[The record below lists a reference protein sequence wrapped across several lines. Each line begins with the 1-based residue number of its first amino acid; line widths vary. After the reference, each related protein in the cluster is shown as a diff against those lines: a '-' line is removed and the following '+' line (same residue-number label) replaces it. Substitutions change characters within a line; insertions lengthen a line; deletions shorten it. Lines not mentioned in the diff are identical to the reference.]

1 MMLEKMLNKRIKKNT
16 NNVMD
21 KTDKVFVMVGAVIA
35 AFQLIVLIYFNLTQ
49 LRYHI
54 DFDSSANF
62 LKTMEIVEQ
71 GKFMIDNW
79 ASTTG
84 YSMISPAIIATLI
97 YRIVDDIFI
106 AFGLANVLIILA
118 TVAFLIKLAGLFN
131 ISIPST
137 VVGIN
142 LYLCPYITG
151 EYNVWLDGGYAPSM
165 LVGAGYYSA
174 MVLLFLMCLVNIFS
188 WKRDL
193 KHIIFSVVVSVLLC
207 LAAMTNGMYVWS
219 TFLAAGLF
227 YNIVKIIQTDDYK
240 VIKSYSFIFFS
251 VNFILS
257 LIFRKIGTMVLGI
270 DTLDRSLVYVTV
282 NDFFEAMGAVW
293 KGIINYVGGLP
304 SAEPYVVMSGEG
316 IIYLLSW
323 GIIAVMLI
331 ALIYAVKTNV
341 LTDTHDWK
349 QFLTLLIIEN
359 IIMFVICDAVGS
371 ARILP
376 VRYLLI
382 SFFAILFLTM
392 QYIDKQKEN
401 RYFYNVMV
409 MGLLVVALAK
419 NIWGDLIYQ
428 NKKNNY
434 DKIERVVDIV
444 NQYDVP
450 VVFCYGED
458 ISGDARNMRVIGY
471 GKVYREMTTYN
482 SAGTWAGESMFPVW
496 GDYTYYVDN
505 AEWKGANCL
514 IATTDGFEELPPY
527 IKCSY
532 MLVDQV
538 DEFNIYY
545 SKVNKFDLASDMSD
559 KTIDFPYS
567 KGYVTQNG
575 YFDEEGNWVTN
586 GLEGYCLYGPYAE
599 TKAGRYKVRL
609 NYEIIAE
616 GKTECLFDVA
626 VEHGNDMLASG
637 YLDSNSN
644 FIELEVE
651 LEEGKQVEYR
661 VYNTRGCIVKIKSI
675 EVELLK

>member
-1 MMLEKMLNKRIKKNT
+1 MMLGKNKKKVK

-21 KTDKVFVMVGAVIA
+21 KTDKVFARVGAVIA

-97 YRIVDDIFI
+97 YRIVDDIFV
-106 AFGLANVLIILA
+106 AFGLANILIILV
-118 TVAFLIKLAGLFN
+118 TIVFFIKLARLFN

-151 EYNVWLDGGYAPSM
+151 EYNVWLDAGYAPSM
-165 LVGAGYYSA
+165 LVGVGYYSVT
-174 MVLLFLMCLVNIFS
+174 VLLFLMCLVNVFS
-188 WKRDL
+188 WKKDL
-193 KHIIFSVVVSVLLC
+193 KHIIFSVIVSVLLC
-207 LAAMTNGMYVWS
+207 LAAMTNGMYLWS

-227 YNIVKIIQTDDYK
+227 YNIVKIIQTNDYK

-257 LIFRKIGTMVLGI
+257 LVFRRIGTTMIGIHTRDDILGY
-270 DTLDRSLVYVTV
+270 TNVT
-282 NDFFEAMGAVW
+282 DFFKTAGMVFVDF
-293 KGIINYVGGLP
+293 IQLLGGLP
-304 SAEPYVVMSGEG
+304 SYDCVVMSGEG

-482 SAGTWAGESMFPVW
+482 SAGTWFEDSMFPVW

-505 AEWKGANCL
+505 AEWEGANCL

-527 IKCSY
+527 IKRSY

-575 YFDEEGNWVTN
+575 DFDEEGNWVTN

-599 TKAGRYKVRL
+599 TKAGKYKVRL

-616 GKTECLFDVA
+616 GKTDCLFDVA
-626 VEHGNDMLASG
+626 VEHGNDILASG
-637 YLDSNSN
+637 YLDLNSN

-651 LEEGKQVEYR
+651 LEEEKSVEYR
-661 VYNTRGCIVKIKSI
+661 VINAQDSIVKIKSI
-675 EVELLK
+675 EVERFQ